1 MARTPL
7 LPTLS
12 FLIGS
17 LFSNL
22 AYAEPPKTIK
32 LELGSAVTLSELA
45 VNTGEQHYSFKR
57 SQRDGEQDLYRRCLD
72 SDLEEA
78 WVFVRYSNMGEW
90 WHEAG
95 EDETEE
101 TASISPIGKL
111 LTPPETIEEVYPYH
125 FHRDKINGKGFASE
139 TFSLKDINGAIITAY
154 IVKSVSPELLKK
166 SGFKIV
172 VASGIYTVKVD
183 VKVLEDYAA
192 LKETIDATHSSKALE
207 DYATLKGALD
217 AVCSS
222 KALKCYATLKEATD
236 TANSMEYERW
246 KITLG
251 TSEFDY
257 SPGNRVNFPRL
268 NQVFAQRYSSGAVKI
283 EFVPK

>member
-12 FLIGS
+12 CLIGS
-17 LFSNL
+17 LFSNM
-22 AYAEPPKTIK
+22 AYAEPSKTIR
-32 LELGSAVTLSELA
+32 LELGSAVNLSELV

-78 WVFVRYSNMGEW
+78 WFFVRYSNIGEW

-95 EDETEE
+95 ENETEMG
-101 TASISPIGKL
+101 ASLSLSGKHSL
-111 LTPPETIEEVYPYH
+111 TGKHLTPGEIIEGICSYH
-125 FHRDKINGKGFASE
+125 FHPDKLIGKGFASE
-139 TFSLKDINGAIITAY
+139 TLSLMDINGAIKAAY
-154 IVKSVSPELLKK
+154 FVKSVSPESLGKFD
-166 SGFKIV
+166 FKIV
-172 VASGIYTVKVD
+172 VASGIYTLKVN
-183 VKVLEDYAA
+183 VN
-192 LKETIDATHSSKALE
+192 ALE
-207 DYATLKGALD
+207 DDTIRRKT
-217 AVCSS
+217 S
-222 KALKCYATLKEATD
+222 D
-236 TANSMEYERW
+236 TADSMEYERW

-257 SPGNRVNFPRL
+257 SPGNRINFPKL
-268 NQVFAQRYSSGAVKI
+268 NTEFAQRYSGGAVRI